1 MNILNLTEV
10 VVRANDTYITLKRKV
25 QLATILGTIQ
35 STLTN
40 FGFLSEEWV
49 KNTEEERLLGVSLTG
64 IMDNKVMSNT
74 NDGFAFDY
82 FVAATE
88 SLPEILESIRDTARE
103 TNEKWADMLG
113 IPSSTAITC
122 VKPSGTVS
130 QLVNSASG
138 IHARHNPYYIRRIK
152 MDKKDPMYQFLKD
165 KGLDVEDDVR
175 VPDTTAVFSFPMQA
189 PEGAIC
195 RTDRTAIEQLELW
208 LIYQRH
214 WCEHKPSITVSVK
227 DEEWLEVGA
236 WVWKH
241 FNEVSG
247 ISFLPFSGHTY
258 QQAPYEDITE
268 EQYHQMMSRDVSEI
282 NWLELIEEDDN
293 TEGAQTLACTSGNC
307 EI

>member
-1 MNILNLTEV
+1 MFCSEPFGGQLLE
-10 VVRANDTYITLKRKV
+10 DSLK
-25 QLATILGTIQ
+25 
-35 STLTN
+35 
-40 FGFLSEEWV
+40 FL
-49 KNTEEERLLGVSLTG
+49 RQC
-64 IMDNKVMSNT
+64 
-74 NDGFAFDY
+74 
-82 FVAATE
+82 
-88 SLPEILESIRDTARE
+88 ARE

-247 ISFLPFSGHTY
+247 ISFLPFSDHTY

>member
-1 MNILNLTEV
+1 
-10 VVRANDTYITLKRKV
+10 
-25 QLATILGTIQ
+25 
-35 STLTN
+35 
-40 FGFLSEEWV
+40 
-49 KNTEEERLLGVSLTG
+49 
-64 IMDNKVMSNT
+64 
-74 NDGFAFDY
+74 
-82 FVAATE
+82 
-88 SLPEILESIRDTARE
+88 
-103 TNEKWADMLG
+103 
-113 IPSSTAITC
+113 
-122 VKPSGTVS
+122 
-130 QLVNSASG
+130 
-138 IHARHNPYYIRRIK
+138 

-175 VPDTTAVFSFPMQA
+175 VSDTTAVFSFPMKA

-227 DEEWLEVGA
+227 DEEWPEVGA

-241 FNEVSG
+241 FDEVSG
-247 ISFLPFSGHTY
+247 ISFLPFSDHTY

-268 EQYHQMMSRDVSEI
+268 EQYHQRMSRDVSEI